1 MNVHEALAVVSRL
14 RNKEHSIAVWNLFG
28 SWISDHDPLPGSY
41 YFSIWHNIM
50 SKEFSI
56 HIFGRGMRS
65 NECLLLLVCV
75 VFAVSSEYN
84 LVCSARFC
92 RDASDMPCV
101 ICCCCRQSTEL
112 SLLACLHSAEP
123 WKLFYCIFIYI
134 VRFHHLLFV
143 TIFVHCMLRIDRFR
157 SGCHHV
163 M

>member
-56 HIFGRGMRS
+56 HIFGRGKRS

-101 ICCCCRQSTEL
+101 MLLLPPEHGTVFVSLPSFRRALKTLLLYIHLYRSFPSST
-112 SLLACLHSAEP
+112 
-123 WKLFYCIFIYI
+123 
-134 VRFHHLLFV
+134 VRDNLCTLYV
-143 TIFVHCMLRIDRFR
+143 KNR
-157 SGCHHV
+157 
-163 M
+163 